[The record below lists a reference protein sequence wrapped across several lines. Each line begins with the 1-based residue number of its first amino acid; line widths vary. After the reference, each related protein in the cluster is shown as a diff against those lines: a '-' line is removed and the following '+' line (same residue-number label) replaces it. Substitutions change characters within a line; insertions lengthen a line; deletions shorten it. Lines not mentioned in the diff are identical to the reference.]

1 MRIFKSKTNWFLIPL
16 LLLVT
21 VSGLARIFRLAIPFW
36 DNTTLGT
43 GICSELCKN
52 EVIKP
57 LLSPLN
63 GWDLLPIWIILLVLI
78 SWFTGSKYDYR
89 HHLSSNKCYK
99 QVFGALIKTKFEH
112 RIIPGALIAILVT
125 YIARRTEYY
134 ILSKCLLV
142 LLATLIL
149 IGVWYVVTN
158 LNQIYT
164 LRKQETRIT
173 WSQIAL
179 LTAFGL
185 WIIVVICTLNLQKGN
200 PMDTAI
206 IGVVGAVLG
215 WTFQDTIKS
224 VAAFFYLRANGLLQ
238 IGDLISVPAKNI
250 EGFVRTISLTTVTI
264 ENWDTTTSAF
274 PTYILHSEHFKNS
287 QRMMDGKTLGRLMQK
302 TFIIDTGWI
311 RPLTQRNVIRLQ
323 KELDLDNY
331 TITKIVK
338 TGKLNIEA
346 FRQYLYHWLMEHPH
360 VSQQPRLIVRWL
372 QQTDEGMPLQLFV
385 YLTDTMLDA
394 FEWQQSEIIEH
405 VIKAMGWFD
414 LQLYQSPSGYDA
426 SNSNVFLTTNRSD
439 YHKKDEDNGRI
450 KYQQQ

>member
-1 MRIFKSKTNWFLIPL
+1 MNTVINIVEQKWQDFHLGSCQLYICMALAFLLIFFLCVRSWAKRWMSAQNAILQIIGVLFKSKTNVIFCFFVIFFIVLESGFIRYRWGIHDFSSPQSITIKVLII
-16 LLLVT
+16 
-21 VSGLARIFRLAIPFW
+21 IF
-36 DNTTLGT
+36 
-43 GICSELCKN
+43 S
-52 EVIKP
+52 
-57 LLSPLN
+57 
-63 GWDLLPIWIILLVLI
+63 IILFSITTKVIIEL
-78 SWFTGSKYDYR
+78 
-89 HHLSSNKCYK
+89 NK
-99 QVFGALIKTKFEH
+99 
-112 RIIPGALIAILVT
+112 
-125 YIARRTEYY
+125 
-134 ILSKCLLV
+134 
-142 LLATLIL
+142 
-149 IGVWYVVTN
+149 
-158 LNQIYT
+158 IYS
-164 LRKQETRIT
+164 LRKQETHIT
-173 WSQIAL
+173 WSQIILLSVFGISIGMIVFAL
-179 LTAFGL
+179 GIRKDGEGFLFISL
-185 WIIVVICTLNLQKGN
+185 VS
-200 PMDTAI
+200 
-206 IGVVGAVLG
+206 AVLG

-302 TFIIDTGWI
+302 TFTIDTGWI
-311 RPLTQRNVIRLQ
+311 RPLTQQNVIRLQ
-323 KELDLDNY
+323 TELDLDNY

-338 TGKLNIEA
+338 VGELNIEA

-360 VSQQPRLIVRWL
+360 VSQHPRLIVRWQ

>member
-1 MRIFKSKTNWFLIPL
+1 MLIFKSKINKMLLLPLLGLWLVCTVVKIINHKLPVWEDTSLCKGIYSQLCTKDFFKDSLLKLNCWDGFLPIL
-16 LLLVT
+16 FLLILLLV
-21 VSGLARIFRLAIPFW
+21 
-36 DNTTLGT
+36 
-43 GICSELCKN
+43 
-52 EVIKP
+52 
-57 LLSPLN
+57 
-63 GWDLLPIWIILLVLI
+63 
-78 SWFTGSKYDYR
+78 WFTWIKYNYEKY
-89 HHLSSNKCYK
+89 LSSYIWHK
-99 QVFGALIKTKFEH
+99 QLFGALIKTKLEH
-112 RIIPGALIAILVT
+112 CIIPVILVAICLA
-125 YIARRTEYY
+125 YYSWRTEHYFFLRFC
-134 ILSKCLLV
+134 IVLSTTL
-142 LLATLIL
+142 TLIC
-149 IGVWYVVTN
+149 VWKITVS
-158 LNQIYT
+158 LNEIYS
-164 LRKQETRIT
+164 LRKQEANIT
-173 WSQIAL
+173 WSQIGL
-179 LTAFGL
+179 LTTFGT
-185 WIIVVICTLNLQKGN
+185 WIIVVIYSLNLHN
-200 PMDTAI
+200 SNTTIVAVI
-206 IGVVGAVLG
+206 GAVLG

-238 IGDLISVPAKNI
+238 IDDLISVPSKNI

-302 TFIIDTGWI
+302 TFTIDTSWI
-311 RPLTQRNVIRLQ
+311 YPLSQQNIERLQ
-323 KELDLDNY
+323 KELDLDDN
-331 TITKIVK
+331 IIGEIVRP
-338 TGKLNIEA
+338 GLLNIEA

-426 SNSNVFLTTNRSD
+426 SNSNIFLASNRSD

-450 KYQQQ
+450 KYQKQ

>member
-1 MRIFKSKTNWFLIPL
+1 MRIFKSKTNWFLFPL
-16 LLLVT
+16 LLMVT
-21 VSGLARIFRLAIPFW
+21 GCGLARIFHVTIPLW
-36 DNTTLGT
+36 DNTTPHN
-43 GICSELCKN
+43 GICSKLCQN

-63 GWDLLPIWIILLVLI
+63 GWDLLPVWIILLVLI

-125 YIARRTEYY
+125 YVACRTEYY
-134 ILSKCLLV
+134 IVFKCLLV
-142 LLATLIL
+142 LLATLAL

-158 LNQIYT
+158 LNQIYN

-185 WIIVVICTLNLQKGN
+185 WIIVVICSLNLQKEN
-200 PMDTAI
+200 PMNTAI

-215 WTFQDTIKS
+215 WIFQDTIKS

-238 IGDLISVPAKNI
+238 IGDLITVPSRNI

-274 PTYILHSEHFKNS
+274 PTYILHAEHFKNS

-302 TFIIDTGWI
+302 TFIIDSGWI
-311 RPLTQRNVIRLQ
+311 HPLTMNDVERLHLY
-323 KELDLDNY
+323 LDADR
-331 TITKIVK
+331 IFKQQEVVSD
-338 TGKLNIEA
+338 KLNIEV
-346 FRQYLYHWLMEHPH
+346 FRLYIYHWLMNNLH

-372 QQTDEGMPLQLFV
+372 EQTSEGLPLQLFV

-394 FEWQQSEIIEH
+394 FEWQQSQIMEH
-405 VIKAMGWFD
+405 VVKALGWFD

-426 SNSNVFLTTNRSD
+426 SNNNIYLTQHTAD
-439 YHKKDEDNGRI
+439 YHKRNEENAKL
-450 KYQQQ
+450 K